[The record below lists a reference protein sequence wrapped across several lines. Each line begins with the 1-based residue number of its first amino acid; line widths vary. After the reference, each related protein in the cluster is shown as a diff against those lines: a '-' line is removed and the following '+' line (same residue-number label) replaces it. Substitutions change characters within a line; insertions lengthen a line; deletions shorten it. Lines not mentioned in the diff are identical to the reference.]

1 MAQGDASSAPHRQVS
16 GGRLEGAPNA
26 DATAFDTL
34 TRDLRRIFD
43 RRLASLIA
51 YGEGDADGVHTLAL
65 VDQLT
70 FGDLAKCVPLTSGW
84 HRLGLATPLMLTAD
98 EFRRSLDV
106 FPLEY
111 GDIIAHHVVLSG
123 SDPFTPL
130 VVAEA
135 DLRRGCERQVKS
147 HLIHLREGFLET
159 GGNPADVAEL
169 LAASAAPLRKL
180 LAHLESLE
188 PGAAARAGLG
198 SDLIREIAAA
208 ADATIADPSALL
220 ARYLT
225 AVERLWQYVDAWR

>member
-1 MAQGDASSAPHRQVS
+1 MAHADSSSPAPQRQIERR
-16 GGRLEGAPNA
+16 GPTA
-26 DATAFDTL
+26 DPAAFDTL

-51 YGEGDADGVHTLAL
+51 YGERDADGVHTLAL

-70 FGDLAKCVPLTSGW
+70 FGDLAKCVPLASSW
-84 HRLGLATPLMLTAD
+84 HRLGLAIPLVLTGE

-123 SDPFTPL
+123 SDPFTAL

-159 GGNPADVAEL
+159 ASNPREIAAL
-169 LAASAAPLRKL
+169 IAASAAPLRKL

-188 PGAAARAGLG
+188 PGAAVRAGIG
-198 SDLIREIAAA
+198 EELIREIDLA

-220 ARYLT
+220 SRYLT

>member
-1 MAQGDASSAPHRQVS
+1 MIGMAKADPSSSAHRQSASSGSSTHAP
-16 GGRLEGAPNA
+16 
-26 DATAFDTL
+26 AFDSL

-43 RRLASLIA
+43 RHLASLIA
-51 YGEGDADGVHTLAL
+51 YGERDEDGVHTLAL

-70 FGDLAKCVPLTSGW
+70 FIDLAKCVPLTSGW
-84 HRLGLATPLMLTAD
+84 HRMGLATPLILTD
-98 EFRRSLDV
+98 HEFRRSLDV

-123 SDPFTPL
+123 SNPFAAL
-130 VVAEA
+130 AVAEA

-159 GGNPADVAEL
+159 ASDPIEITAL
-169 LAASAAPLRKL
+169 IAASAAPLRKL
-180 LAHLESLE
+180 LAHLENLE
-188 PGAAARAGLG
+188 PGAAERIGMTN
-198 SDLIREIAAA
+198 DLIREIAGA
-208 ADATIADPSALL
+208 ADTTIADPSALL

>member
-1 MAQGDASSAPHRQVS
+1 MVHGDGSSAAAQRHNDRS
-16 GGRLEGAPNA
+16 GPSA
-26 DATAFDTL
+26 DAAAFDTL

-51 YGEGDADGVHTLAL
+51 YGERDADGMHTLAL

-70 FGDLAKCVPLTSGW
+70 FGDLAKCVPLASSW
-84 HRLGLATPLMLTAD
+84 RRLGLATPLVLTGD

-111 GDIIAHHVVLSG
+111 GDIIAHHVILSG
-123 SDPFTPL
+123 SDPFTRL
-130 VVAEA
+130 VVTEA

-159 GGNPADVAEL
+159 AGNPGEIAGL
-169 LAASAAPLRKL
+169 IAASAPPLRRL
-180 LAHLESLE
+180 LVHLESLE

-198 SDLIREIAAA
+198 DDLIREVAAA
-208 ADATIADPSALL
+208 RDATIADPSALL